1 MCRHKMKVLEI
12 SHRRSK
18 RLDLRGKLGYNKA
31 KRKKPDGNDKAN
43 CKRIR
48 LNLSCSVHPPRVPG
62 RRKTTCR
69 ACGYA
74 VADFADRY
82 QLSCCNRFV
91 HQECFLVSADITVNS
106 IRMEHLS
113 CSSMKTLVSK
123 DRKTPLQSY
132 CKRTITTQS
141 QATAM
146 VATPVRNNTRSATQ
160 AAPSEKEAGVSC
172 KYCGKLVSMDDKRHF
187 LYDCPALNQYYVP
200 NAGENYS
207 DITSLAMRTASA
219 TRLGLISETPPRK
232 TRPRE

>member
-1 MCRHKMKVLEI
+1 M
-12 SHRRSK
+12 
-18 RLDLRGKLGYNKA
+18 
-31 KRKKPDGNDKAN
+31 
-43 CKRIR
+43 
-48 LNLSCSVHPPRVPG
+48 SCSVDPPRVPG

-91 HQECFLVSADITVNS
+91 HQECFLVSSDKTVNS
-106 IRMEHLS
+106 IRMEDLS
-113 CSSMKTLVSK
+113 CLRMKTLISK

-132 CKRTITTQS
+132 CRRPVTTQS
-141 QATAM
+141 QQAT
-146 VATPVRNNTRSATQ
+146 VVSTPTRDSTRPATQ

-172 KYCGKLVSMDDKRHF
+172 KYCGKLVSLNDKRHF

-200 NAGENYS
+200 NAAENYS

-219 TRLGLISETPPRK
+219 TRLGLISETPHRK

>member
-31 KRKKPDGNDKAN
+31 KRKRPDGKDKADS
-43 CKRIR
+43 KRIR
-48 LNLSCSVHPPRVPG
+48 LNLSCSIDPPRVPG

-74 VADFADRY
+74 VADFANRY
-82 QLSCCNRFV
+82 KLSCCNRFV
-91 HQECFLVSADITVNS
+91 HQECFLVSAEETVNS
-106 IRMEHLS
+106 IRMAHL
-113 CSSMKTLVSK
+113 CCTSMKTLVSK
-123 DRKTPLQSY
+123 DRKTSLQPY
-132 CKRTITTQS
+132 CKKIVTTQS
-141 QATAM
+141 QPTAM
-146 VATPVRNNTRSATQ
+146 VSTPARNDTRPATQ
-160 AAPSEKEAGVSC
+160 AATSDKEAGVSC
-172 KYCGKLVSMDDKRHF
+172 KYCGENIPITDKKHF
-187 LYDCPALNQYYVP
+187 LYDCPALNQFYVP

-219 TRLGLISETPPRK
+219 TRLGLISETPHRK